1 MPGEYRKIRGGHSP
15 PLPFPSFDCGERYR
29 HITDY
34 APLPDPY
41 LRIRAVDYEPV
52 PVRRT
57 VYRDVRFSVSI
68 VVCRYRL
75 VTTKRPLP
83 NLDLSRCAVND
94 EPVAVR
100 RAKHRYVGFSI
111 SIIVRRYRYI
121 SRKSPLPD
129 LDLPC

>member
-100 RAKHRYVGFSI
+100 RAKHRYVRLAVSI
-111 SIIVRRYRYI
+111 VIGRHRHVTRQPPRHYSN
-121 SRKSPLPD
+121 LPI
-129 LDLPC
+129 